1 MKEIVIIIV
10 EIDDEY
16 ANRICG
22 LCGDFNGQQ
31 ISPITFGN
39 GWKTASPINC
49 EDLTEA
55 VQTSGKTENM
65 TDSCKEFEIFCK
77 DLFKNESW
85 SSCIPLIHPEPYIQA
100 CVKDMCH
107 CSNLNGSCVC
117 STLSEFSRQCSH
129 AGGQPPNWRT
139 PKLCAKHCPPTMV
152 YDEYGSPC
160 INTCRFPDTSLV
172 CEDHNIDGCFC
183 PPETV
188 LDDISTGSCIPL
200 SECPCKHDKVYKSNE
215 VYQERGENCTCI
227 AGKWSCE
234 SLQMHATC
242 SVEQGSYIT
251 TFDGKDFTFHGDC
264 DYTLAKVN
272 NMQSS
277 DIKVAFYIGCTQNTL
292 KIHLNRDKNN
302 HFFFIQAIIFTSEGR
317 VQKNGQKVTL
327 PYNSGDISIFH
338 ASSFHIMLQTSF
350 GLQIQI
356 QHVPLMQVY
365 VSLEQS
371 YREKTRG
378 LCGNYNMMQSDDMRT
393 RQGMVEG
400 EEGTFSNSWKT
411 DYSCKDGH
419 GRLDD
424 PCSLR
429 TENEKFAK
437 NWCPLLRQPNSTF
450 AQCHSVVDAETYYK
464 RCIYASCNC
473 EKSEDCL
480 CAVFSSFARA
490 CASKGVFL
498 IGWRKDVCNKRTK
511 NCPASQTFSYIHQR
525 CQLTCRSLS
534 SKMQSCTS
542 DFLPVG
548 GCSCAE
554 NHYLDDNDICVPKA
568 KCPFNLQNIKV
579 VPASVTACT
588 SPKEYFNCSTA
599 DKRDVGV
606 QCARTCS
613 NPDNECCKSGCLC
626 PRGLVDDGKGS
637 CVKENQCPCQ
647 HGKKL
652 YSSGEKISKKCNTCT
667 CKSGKW
673 DCTDKKCPGTC
684 IIYGSGHY
692 ITFDE
697 NSYGFHGQMSYTV
710 VKNTCGNKT
719 QENNFTVIIESEIC
733 ELPNP
738 ICFRK
743 IRIHLGVRPWD
754 VISPNGTEIQYT
766 KRKLGFYLVVEFDIG
781 LTVISD
787 HKATVKIRLE
797 PQYSGE
803 VCGLC
808 GNFDGNAKNDFT
820 TQGQLVV
827 SKPLEFANSWK
838 LYSNFPDQTADL
850 EACTSAPREN
860 WAKIMCHII
869 KETFNECHYKVD
881 HLPFYENC
889 VKDACTCDKGGD
901 CECFCTAVAAYAQ
914 ACAEAGVCVAWRT
927 PEICPVFCD
936 YYNKPGECTW
946 HYKMCPINTH
956 NNSNHCLKTC
966 DNPEGICPN
975 DMNSLHIHQL
985 EGKHICIYSN
995 VLKVRTEDIKG
1006 RQSPL
1011 HSFI

>member
-1 MKEIVIIIV
+1 MEWKVVWLCFLACSVSIVIDIQAESVYKRTCSTWGREHFKTFDGDVYQFPGMCEYKLVKTCDESQNSQTFSMDIKRKENPGNSTIRFVVVKINSYLYNISKDLVTLDEQSIQLPYFQAGVRLEKTEFYLKLYSQVGITVMWYNDDAVMV

-22 LCGDFNGQQ
+22 LCGDFNGNSDLRNKDTGQQ

-272 NMQSS
+272 SKDYVSPNFT
-277 DIKVAFYIGCTQNTL
+277 ILVHLTQCSRQQYDSCLKTL

-302 HFFFIQAIIFTSEGR
+302 AIIFTSEGR
-317 VQKNGQKVTL
+317 VQKNGRKVTL

-450 AQCHSVVDAETYYK
+450 ARCHSVVDAETYYK

-511 NCPASQTFSYIHQR
+511 NCPASQTFSYKNQR

-568 KCPFNLQNIKV
+568 KCPCYHNDETIEPGKTININNDYCV
-579 VPASVTACT
+579 CTDGVLHCDPLAAGSSTCT

-613 NPDNECCKSGCLC
+613 NPDNECDATECKSGCLC

-647 HGKKL
+647 HGNKL

-743 IRIHLGVRPWD
+743 IRIHLGEKEITLLKGD

-797 PQYSGE
+797 PQYS
-803 VCGLC
+803 
-808 GNFDGNAKNDFT
+808 
-820 TQGQLVV
+820 V
-827 SKPLEFANSWK
+827 SDSLKMN
-838 LYSNFPDQTADL
+838 YS
-850 EACTSAPREN
+850 
-860 WAKIMCHII
+860 M
-869 KETFNECHYKVD
+869 YV
-881 HLPFYENC
+881 
-889 VKDACTCDKGGD
+889 
-901 CECFCTAVAAYAQ
+901 
-914 ACAEAGVCVAWRT
+914 
-927 PEICPVFCD
+927 
-936 YYNKPGECTW
+936 
-946 HYKMCPINTH
+946 M
-956 NNSNHCLKTC
+956 
-966 DNPEGICPN
+966 
-975 DMNSLHIHQL
+975 
-985 EGKHICIYSN
+985 
-995 VLKVRTEDIKG
+995 
-1006 RQSPL
+1006 
-1011 HSFI
+1011 

>member
-1 MKEIVIIIV
+1 
-10 EIDDEY
+10 
-16 ANRICG
+16 
-22 LCGDFNGQQ
+22 
-31 ISPITFGN
+31 
-39 GWKTASPINC
+39 
-49 EDLTEA
+49 
-55 VQTSGKTENM
+55 M

-272 NMQSS
+272 SKDYVSPNFT
-277 DIKVAFYIGCTQNTL
+277 ILVHLTQCSRQQYDSCLKTL

-302 HFFFIQAIIFTSEGR
+302 AIIFTSEGR

-568 KCPFNLQNIKV
+568 KCPCYHNDETIEPGKTININNDYCV
-579 VPASVTACT
+579 CTDGVLHCDPLAAGSSTCT

-613 NPDNECCKSGCLC
+613 NPDNECDATECKSGCLC
-626 PRGLVDDGKGS
+626 PRGLVDDG
-637 CVKENQCPCQ
+637 
-647 HGKKL
+647 
-652 YSSGEKISKKCNTCT
+652 
-667 CKSGKW
+667 
-673 DCTDKKCPGTC
+673 
-684 IIYGSGHY
+684 
-692 ITFDE
+692 
-697 NSYGFHGQMSYTV
+697 
-710 VKNTCGNKT
+710 
-719 QENNFTVIIESEIC
+719 
-733 ELPNP
+733 
-738 ICFRK
+738 
-743 IRIHLGVRPWD
+743 D

-966 DNPEGICPN
+966 EN
-975 DMNSLHIHQL
+975 
-985 EGKHICIYSN
+985 
-995 VLKVRTEDIKG
+995 
-1006 RQSPL
+1006 
-1011 HSFI
+1011 